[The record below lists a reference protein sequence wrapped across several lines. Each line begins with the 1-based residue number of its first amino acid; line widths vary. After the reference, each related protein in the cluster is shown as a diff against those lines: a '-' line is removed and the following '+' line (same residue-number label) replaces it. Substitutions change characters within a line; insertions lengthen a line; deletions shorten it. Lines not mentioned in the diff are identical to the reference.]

1 MSTPKNFIGISA
13 LQEVANQV
21 FKSVVQGPS
30 YVNPEEMKRLG
41 IRTISGV
48 QFKRTTNVFVRKG
61 GTTRRKDANPTM
73 KGEIGFLKERVLTVK
88 LAWFRGTDN
97 IDRYVETVHSAG
109 ALGAYPLSTVA
120 TEAVLKTHA
129 DDLYNN
135 LWWGDIDN
143 DVPGAS
149 NEKKAMGL
157 YDGFCTGIKHD
168 IEDGIISEA
177 NGNLIHCEAISAPA
191 DEKDSSAYKNFRAA
205 YMKLDP
211 RMRRQKVYAYMT
223 PETAINISD
232 GYALQSFGTHKLNV
246 VDGGNYVIPELPRL
260 IIAPVEGLGV
270 GDRIIFSIEGNLA
283 YAVDSEGDSTFVD
296 VQLGSDTD
304 TRDIVFQCQSLCGC
318 YVEIPYSWAFA
329 ITDGSLECTDFVSG
343 DYTNSNLTVTVA
355 KANTQDAGNI
365 DGKVKVDGVEYSKP
379 IETTP
384 NQIVSL
390 EATDGTNFKFSNWNN
405 GSTEKKIQITASGT
419 SIGFTAF
426 FKKNG

>member
-61 GTTRRKDANPTM
+61 GTTRRKDVNPTM

-149 NEKKAMGL
+149 DEKKAMGL

-205 YMKLDP
+205 YMKLDS

-270 GDRIIFSIEGNLA
+270 GDRIIFSIEGNLV

-390 EATDGTNFKFSNWNN
+390 EATDGTNFNFSNWSN
-405 GSTEKKIQITASGT
+405 GSTEKKIQITASGM
-419 SIGFTAF
+419 SMGFTAF

>member
-61 GTTRRKDANPTM
+61 GTTRRKDVNPTM

-149 NEKKAMGL
+149 DEKKAMGL

-270 GDRIIFSIEGNLA
+270 GDRIIFSIEGNLV

-343 DYTNSNLTVTVA
+343 DYTNSNLTVKVA

-379 IETTP
+379 IGTTP

-390 EATDGTNFKFSNWNN
+390 EATDGTNFKFSNWSN
-405 GSTEKKIQITASGT
+405 GSTEKKIQITASGM
-419 SIGFTAF
+419 SMGLIAF

>member
-61 GTTRRKDANPTM
+61 GTTRRKDVNPTM
-73 KGEIGFLKERVLTVK
+73 KGEIGFLKERVLTVR

-149 NEKKAMGL
+149 DEKKAMGL

-390 EATDGTNFKFSNWNN
+390 EATDGTNFKFSNWSN
-405 GSTEKKIQITASGT
+405 GSTEKKIQITASGM
-419 SIGFTAF
+419 SMGFTAF